1 MRDPIDAEVAA
12 MLFED
17 ARTHQA
23 WTARP
28 VPDDLLVELYERL
41 RWAPTSINSNPGR
54 FVFVKSS
61 EAKQRLAAHLMPMNL
76 DKTLA
81 APVCAIVAKDIR
93 FYDLMPQLF
102 PGRPVSGGVEANP
115 ALADT
120 TATRNATLQ
129 GAYLILAARSLGL
142 DCGPMSGFNQATLDA
157 DFFPDGRW
165 KSDFLVNLGY
175 GDSQGLRPRN
185 PRLDF
190 QQACVI
196 A

>member
-1 MRDPIDAEVAA
+1 MK
-12 MLFED
+12 
-17 ARTHQA
+17 
-23 WTARP
+23 
-28 VPDDLLVELYERL
+28 
-41 RWAPTSINSNPGR
+41 SILP
-54 FVFVKSS
+54 KT
-61 EAKQRLAAHLMPMNL
+61 
-76 DKTLA
+76 TLA
-81 APVCAIVAKDIR
+81 LFFCSLAVPASAK
-93 FYDLMPQLF
+93 
-102 PGRPVSGGVEANP
+102 VSCDEVKAGIEANP

-157 DFFPDGRW
+157 EFFPDGGW

-175 GDSQGLRPRN
+175 GDTQKLWPRN

-190 QQACVI
+190 QQACKI